1 MGNSQAADQPRDD
14 ALAAERNIL
23 EWGRDWWK
31 AYRGSPAGAR
41 VLAASLPPGAR
52 AALPADAAASVG
64 GLTFEQLDHDAGTLE
79 GVGPVKLHA
88 VRVRRRGEAAAP
100 DGEADAPTRPPL
112 VVLAGYGSGIGI
124 YYTVLPGL
132 AELWKGPVYCV
143 DWLGCGLSSRP
154 PWTGGYGAASDLE
167 KTEDYFCD
175 ALHAWRASAGLAGQK
190 MCLAGHSMGGYLAT
204 AYAERFPDD
213 LHRLVLV
220 SPVGVPQRDPSH
232 KARMAN
238 APMVFR
244 LALGMWERGWS
255 PMALPGKWYLI
266 GKHGERRYND
276 ASWTSKELLRLYFYG
291 NWTASPNPSA
301 GAYTHCT
308 LLTPGAYARAPLRDR
323 IPALAGRVPRV
334 SCIYGKSDWMGSHHA
349 VEVRDELMTA
359 AQRRQ
364 MPVDVSVVA
373 GAGHNMMVDNPVGF
387 LEAFGACMAAAG
399 DGGDGGQD
407 GDPSRA
413 PSLDGVLEVGHRAWM
428 LENGTLGKIRTGG
441 TYEAQWR
448 AKGRGGEVQWDPVTV
463 EQDNGDGTFAVRWG
477 AGAGTR
483 EGKVYSR
490 LGGHKLREVVAT
502 AAAGGHG
509 AAAEE
514 GASKM

>member
-1 MGNSQAADQPRDD
+1 MGNSQANKPRDD

-31 AYRGSPAGAR
+31 AYRGSPTGAR
-41 VLAASLPPGAR
+41 VLAAGLPNAH
-52 AALPADAAASVG
+52 ALPANAAACVG
-64 GLTFEQLDHDAGTLE
+64 GLAFEQLDHDAGTLE
-79 GVGPVKLHA
+79 GVGPVKLHS
-88 VRVRRRGEAAAP
+88 VRVRRPGES
-100 DGEADAPTRPPL
+100 DDAPSRPPL
-112 VVLAGYGSGIGI
+112 VILAGYGSGIGI

-154 PWTGGYGAASDLE
+154 PWTGGYGAASDLA
-167 KTEDYFCD
+167 KTEAYFCN
-175 ALHAWRASAGLAGQK
+175 ALHAWKESAGLSGQK
-190 MCLAGHSMGGYLAT
+190 MCLTGHSMGGYLAT

-255 PMALPGKWYLI
+255 PMALPGKWHLI
-266 GKHGERRYND
+266 GYHGERRYND
-276 ASWTSKELLRLYFYG
+276 ASWTNKELLRLYFYG

-308 LLTPGAYARAPLRDR
+308 LLTPGAYARSPLRDR
-323 IPALAGRVPRV
+323 IPALAGRIPRI

-373 GAGHNMMVDNPVGF
+373 GGGHNMMVDNPVGF
-387 LEAFGACMAAAG
+387 LEAFGACMVAAG
-399 DGGDGGQD
+399 DDGDDDG
-407 GDPSRA
+407 GDPSRN

-428 LENGTLGKIRTGG
+428 LENGTLGKIRINH
-441 TYEAQWR
+441 TYEAKWR
-448 AKGRGGEVQWDPVTV
+448 AQGKGGEAQWDPVTV

-477 AGAGTR
+477 PGTGTR
-483 EGKVYSR
+483 EGKLYSR
-490 LGGHKLREVVAT
+490 LGGDKLREVVAT
-502 AAAGGHG
+502 AASGDG
-509 AAAEE
+509 AVGE
-514 GASKM
+514 SKM